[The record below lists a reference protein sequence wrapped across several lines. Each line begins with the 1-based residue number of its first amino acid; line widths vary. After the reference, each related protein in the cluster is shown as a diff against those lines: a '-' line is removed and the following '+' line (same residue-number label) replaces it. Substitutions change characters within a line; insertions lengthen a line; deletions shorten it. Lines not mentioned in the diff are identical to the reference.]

1 MKPGEFYIMDN
12 RVSKK
17 RPETFEEAVGEV
29 MAELRKLMINKQ
41 RDYGHRN
48 IMDFGEYG
56 VLVRANDKIARLKN
70 LLGKKEPKNEA
81 IEDSWRDL
89 ANYAIIALMLRK
101 GTFTLP
107 LSEDC
112 IKDLR
117 PKNFETITLP
127 LSTDYI
133 KFSSH
138 AKTDE
143 EIRDSYFTKLNTL
156 KDV

>member
-1 MKPGEFYIMDN
+1 MERKLMLPPIPKGP
-12 RVSKK
+12 K
-17 RPETFEEAVGEV
+17 TFEEALDEV
-29 MAELRKLMINKQ
+29 MAELRELMINKQ

-81 IEDSWRDL
+81 LEDSWRDL

-107 LSEDC
+107 LKEDLHNHEAYISDYPR
-112 IKDLR
+112 IKADGHVQS
-117 PKNFETITLP
+117 F
-127 LSTDYI
+127 Y
-133 KFSSH
+133 
-138 AKTDE
+138 
-143 EIRDSYFTKLNTL
+143 LNTL
-156 KDV
+156 MKAEECKTLKNG

>member
-1 MKPGEFYIMDN
+1 MEAKIQYNKIGPL
-12 RVSKK
+12 
-17 RPETFEEAVGEV
+17 TFEEALDEV
-29 MAELRKLMINKQ
+29 INELRELMINKQ

-81 IEDSWRDL
+81 LEDSWRDL

-107 LSEDC
+107 LKEDADADISC
-112 IKDLR
+112 R
-117 PKNFETITLP
+117 
-127 LSTDYI
+127 
-133 KFSSH
+133 
-138 AKTDE
+138 
-143 EIRDSYFTKLNTL
+143 
-156 KDV
+156 